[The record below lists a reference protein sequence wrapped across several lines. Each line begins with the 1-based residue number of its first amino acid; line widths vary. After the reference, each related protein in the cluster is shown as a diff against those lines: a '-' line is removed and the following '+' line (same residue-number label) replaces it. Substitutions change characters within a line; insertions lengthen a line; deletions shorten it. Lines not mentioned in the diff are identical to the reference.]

1 MAGGGCCAAR
11 RGIGG
16 CGRGGRGVGGCAGTH
31 VLLPDVAL
39 LRRRDEVAVIGAAI
53 EAKVCG
59 WGYRRIAARLA
70 VPADTV
76 RGWLARFAQ
85 RAELVRAHFT
95 RCSILPFVVAAR
107 GLAWTSFTPSTAHA
121 RKSCEDTNA
130 EPRSTRIAAGTPSM
144 ISRTCAAVRSGRSR
158 FSANASSKQFG
169 ARARRHHPWARQQR
183 LKAAPAI
190 STDPLIQRAARDPHQ
205 PPIRPDVIA
214 VGERVKAS
222 AREISTL
229 SPTLRSAWDG
239 RPLAILTRTAP
250 ARATGAHIALIGH
263 ITQAELRRHTTTI
276 ELANGYLNRIL
287 IVACRRQRLL
297 PEGGHHDPLAA
308 TGLTRLLAATLTHA
322 QTAGQIRLDADARE
336 LWHHA
341 YQQLAQ
347 PRDGILGQITARAEA
362 HTIRLALI
370 YALADGQ
377 RQIGVQH
384 LTAALALQD
393 YAARSA
399 GWALTG
405 ATGQPLAE
413 QIHTA
418 LTANPA
424 GLTRSQISDTLKH
437 NQPAGQLDTALRA
450 LQTAGR
456 ATVTQIA
463 TGGRPAQLWTAAP
476 AR

>member
-1 MAGGGCCAAR
+1 MTSPSLLDQPAEDPLPAATTLPPPAGWPAPPAPAVYHELLGEIVTTIAPHTEADPVAILTQLLVAFGAAA
-11 RGIGG
+11 
-16 CGRGGRGVGGCAGTH
+16 GRGAWFTVEATRHHANEFMLLVG
-31 VLLPDVAL
+31 DSS
-39 LRRRDEVAVIGAAI
+39 
-53 EAKVCG
+53 K
-59 WGYRRIAARLA
+59 
-70 VPADTV
+70 
-76 RGWLARFAQ
+76 
-85 RAELVRAHFT
+85 
-95 RCSILPFVVAAR
+95 
-107 GLAWTSFTPSTAHA
+107 A
-121 RKSCEDTNA
+121 RKGSSWDHVRRLLATIDPSIEH
-130 EPRSTRIAAGTPSM
+130 RILTGLSSGEGL
-144 ISRTCAAVRSGRSR
+144 IWAVRDP
-158 FSANASSKQFG
+158 SSQDPG
-169 ARARRHHPWARQQR
+169 ISDQR
-183 LKAAPAI
+183 L
-190 STDPLIQRAARDPHQ
+190 L
-205 PPIRPDVIA
+205 VIEPEFA
-214 VGERVKAS
+214 SVLKAS

-250 ARATGAHIALIGH
+250 ASATGAHIALIGH

-336 LWHHA
+336 LWHRA

-377 RQIGVQH
+377 RQIGLQH

-463 TGGRPAQLWTAAP
+463 TGGRPAQLWTATP